1 MTDPGI
7 KYLFRELS
15 TSDKD
20 DFLLSVSRNIDFKNE
35 IIEDHL
41 LLAYVSLQV
50 RIENINE
57 TEKKLKSFLNRIEN
71 KKD

>member
-1 MTDPGI
+1 MTDAGI

-15 TSDKD
+15 TTDKD
-20 DFLLSVSRNIDFKNE
+20 DFLLSVSRNIDLKNE

-50 RIENINE
+50 RNENVNE

>member
-15 TSDKD
+15 TTDKD

-50 RIENINE
+50 RIENVNE

>member
-1 MTDPGI
+1 MTDSGI

-15 TSDKD
+15 TTDKD
-20 DFLLSVSRNIDFKNE
+20 DFLLSVSRNIDLRNE

-50 RIENINE
+50 RNENVNE

>member
-1 MTDPGI
+1 MTDSGI

-15 TSDKD
+15 TTDKD

-50 RIENINE
+50 RIENVNE